1 MKTTLRNI
9 AYAIG
14 TVASPLLFQA
24 IGAYLIF
31 FYTDVVR
38 LEVGLISLAYSL
50 SYGIWNA
57 INDPLMGHLSDR
69 TRTRWGR
76 RIPYIFIGA
85 PLAALLFV
93 AVWSPP
99 VGGKPLAEPHDLGIF
114 LYLAVTIGLFDLMFT
129 SANISYA
136 ALFPEM
142 FTDLRQRARVMVPR
156 QIAAVV
162 GLLLALGATP
172 VLVKTFSASLGA
184 FGGWTATGALL
195 AIVAWAA
202 FWISLL
208 GSREHREFS
217 REASLPLLKAF
228 KVTFTNRTFL
238 AAAVAT
244 LVINYIWSWLAA
256 MAPFFTKYV
265 IGAAEEQMSMLFL
278 AMFGTSVLLYPAWQW
293 ITLRI
298 GSKRTLTIS
307 VAMYALLIFPVLFIS
322 TFTQAVITFALMG
335 AANAGITLVR
345 EIVLS
350 DVIDEDELK
359 TGLRRE
365 GVYFGVTTFVER
377 FALVLIGGSTALVL
391 GLGRF
396 QAGVFPQAPG
406 TVLALRWGMFG
417 LSLVALIIFLVA
429 MRFYPLGKAKIE
441 EMRAQLEKLH
451 LEKATRLEADQKPE
465 G

>member
-1 MKTTLRNI
+1 MLS
-9 AYAIG
+9 A
-14 TVASPLLFQA
+14 
-24 IGAYLIF
+24 
-31 FYTDVVR
+31 
-38 LEVGLISLAYSL
+38 LEVGLVSLAYSL
-50 SYGIWNA
+50 VYGIWNA
-57 INDPLMGHLSDR
+57 INNPIMGHLSDR

-76 RIPYIFIGA
+76 RLPYIFIGA

-99 VGGKPLAEPHDLGIF
+99 VGGQALTEPHDFRIF
-114 LYLAVTIGLFDLMFT
+114 LYLAVSIGLFDLMFT
-129 SANISYA
+129 SANIAYA
-136 ALFPEM
+136 SLFPEM
-142 FTDLRQRARVMVPR
+142 FADLRQRTGVMIPR

-172 VLVKTFSASLGA
+172 MLVKIFSASLGD
-184 FGGWTATGALL
+184 FGGWTATSALL
-195 AIVAWAA
+195 AVVAWAA

-217 REASLPLLKAF
+217 REASLPFIKAF

-278 AMFGTSVLLYPAWQW
+278 AMFGTSVLLYPAWRW
-293 ITLRI
+293 IALRI
-298 GSKRTLTIS
+298 GSKRALTIS
-307 VAMYALLIFPVLFIS
+307 VALYALLAFPVLFITS
-322 TFTQAVITFALMG
+322 FTQAILTFALMG

-365 GVYFGVTTFVER
+365 GVYFGVTTFIER
-377 FALVLIGGSTALVL
+377 FALVLIGGSTALIL
-391 GLGRF
+391 GLGHYE
-396 QAGVFPQAPG
+396 AGVYPQAPG

-417 LSLVALIIFLVA
+417 LSLVALVIFLVA
-429 MRFYPLGKAKIE
+429 MRFYPLGKAKVE
-441 EMRAQLEKLH
+441 AMRMQLELLH
-451 LEKATRLEADQKPE
+451 QEKAASLATEIRPRSGFPE
-465 G
+465 

>member
-1 MKTTLRNI
+1 MRTTRANL

-57 INDPLMGHLSDR
+57 INDPLVGHLSDR

-76 RIPYIFIGA
+76 RVPYIFIGA

-99 VGGKPLAEPHDLGIF
+99 VNGQPLAVPHDLWIF
-114 LYLAVTIGLFDLMFT
+114 LYLAVTIGLFDLFFT

-136 ALFPEM
+136 SLFPEM
-142 FTDLRQRARVMVPR
+142 FSDLKQRASVMIPR

-162 GLLLALGATP
+162 GLLLGLGAWP
-172 VLVKTFSASLGA
+172 VLVKAFRAGAGEFGSRTVTAAVLGA
-184 FGGWTATGALL
+184 
-195 AIVAWAA
+195 IAWAA

-208 GSREHREFS
+208 GSRERREFS
-217 REASLPLLKAF
+217 QEASLPLAQAF

-238 AAAVAT
+238 AAAVGT

-256 MAPFFTKYV
+256 MAPFFVKY
-265 IGAAEEQMSMLFL
+265 ILGAPDEQMSILFL
-278 AMFGTSVLLYPAWQW
+278 AMFGTSIVFYPLWRW

-298 GSKRTLTIS
+298 GSKRALVIS
-307 VAMYALLIFPVLFIS
+307 VTLYALLIFPVLFIS
-322 TFTQAVITFALMG
+322 DFTLAILTFALLG

-359 TGLRRE
+359 TSLRRE

-377 FALVLIGGSTALVL
+377 FAMVLIGGSTALVL
-391 GLGRF
+391 GLGRY
-396 QAGVFPQAPG
+396 QAGVYPQAEG

-417 LSLVALIIFLVA
+417 LSILALAVFLIA
-429 MRFYPLGKAKIE
+429 MHFYPLGKTQVE
-441 EMRAQLEKLH
+441 EMRVRLEQLHQQKAAQLAGRE
-451 LEKATRLEADQKPE
+451 
-465 G
+465 

>member
-1 MKTTLRNI
+1 MKTTLRNL

-24 IGAYLIF
+24 VGAYLIF

-57 INDPLMGHLSDR
+57 INDPIIGHLSDR

-76 RIPYIFIGA
+76 RIPYIFVGA

-99 VGGKPLAEPHDLGIF
+99 VGGQPLAQPHDFRIF
-114 LYLAVTIGLFDLMFT
+114 LYLAVSIGLFDLMFT
-129 SANISYA
+129 SANIAYA
-136 ALFPEM
+136 SLFPEM
-142 FTDLRQRARVMVPR
+142 FTDLRQRTRVMIPR

-172 VLVKTFSASLGA
+172 VLVKTFSTSLGV

-195 AIVAWAA
+195 AIIAWAA
-202 FWISLL
+202 FWVSLL
-208 GSREHREFS
+208 GSREHHAFS
-217 REASLPLLKAF
+217 REASLPFVAAF
-228 KVTFTNRTFL
+228 KITFTNRTFL

-256 MAPFFTKYV
+256 MAPFFNKYV
-265 IGAAEEQMSMLFL
+265 IGAAEEQMSLLFL
-278 AMFGTSVLLYPAWQW
+278 AMFGTSVLLYPVWQW
-293 ITLRI
+293 VTLRI
-298 GSKRTLTIS
+298 GSKLALTIS
-307 VAMYALLIFPVLFIS
+307 VALYALLTFPVLFIS
-322 TFTQAVITFALMG
+322 TFTQAILTFALMG

-391 GLGRF
+391 GLGHF

-417 LSLVALIIFLVA
+417 LSFVALLIFLVA
-429 MRFYPLGKAKIE
+429 MRLYPLGKTKVEA
-441 EMRAQLEKLH
+441 MRVQLEKLH
-451 LEKATRLEADQKPE
+451 QEKAAKLATDR
-465 G
+465 

>member
-1 MKTTLRNI
+1 LKTTLRNI

-14 TVASPLLFQA
+14 TVSSPLLFQA

-57 INDPLMGHLSDR
+57 INDPLVGHLSDR

-85 PLAALLFV
+85 PIAALLFV

-99 VGGKPLAEPHDLGIF
+99 VGGQPLTEPHDPGIF
-114 LYLAVTIGLFDLMFT
+114 LYLAVSIGLFDLMFT
-129 SANISYA
+129 SANIAYA
-136 ALFPEM
+136 SLFPEM
-142 FTDLRQRARVMVPR
+142 FPDLRQRTRVMIPR

-172 VLVKTFSASLGA
+172 VLVKIFSSSLGT

-195 AIVAWAA
+195 AVIAWAA

-217 REASLPLLKAF
+217 GEASLPLLKAF
-228 KVTFTNRTFL
+228 KVTFTNRSFL

-256 MAPFFTKYV
+256 MAPFFSKYV
-265 IGAAEEQMSMLFL
+265 IGAPEEQMSLLFL
-278 AMFGTSVLLYPAWQW
+278 AMFGTSVLFYPVWQQ

-298 GSKRTLTIS
+298 GSKRALTIS
-307 VAMYALLIFPVLFIS
+307 VALYALLTLPVLFIA
-322 TFTQAVITFALMG
+322 TFLQAIITFAALG

-365 GVYFGVTTFVER
+365 GVYFGVTNFVER

-391 GLGRF
+391 GLGHF
-396 QAGVFPQAPG
+396 QAGLYPQAPL
-406 TVLALRWGMFG
+406 TITALRWGMFG
-417 LSLVALIIFLVA
+417 LSFLALVIFLVA
-429 MRFYPLGKAKIE
+429 MRFYPLGKVKVE
-441 EMRAQLEKLH
+441 GMRAQLEKLH
-451 LEKATRLEADQKPE
+451 QEKAARVK
-465 G
+465 GRG

>member
-1 MKTTLRNI
+1 MRTRRANI

-24 IGAYLIF
+24 IGAYLIY

-38 LEVGLISLAYSL
+38 LDVALISLAYAV

-57 INDPLMGHLSDR
+57 INDPLVGHLSDR

-76 RIPYIFIGA
+76 RIPYIFVGA

-99 VGGKPLAEPHDLGIF
+99 VGGQPLAQAHDIRIA
-114 LYLAVTIGLFDLMFT
+114 LYLAISIGLFDLMFT
-129 SANISYA
+129 SANIAYA
-136 ALFPEM
+136 SLFPEM
-142 FTDLRQRARVMVPR
+142 FAELKERASVMIPR

-162 GLLLALGATP
+162 GLLLGLGAWP
-172 VLVKTFSASLGA
+172 ILVKAFTAGAGEMGSRTVTAAILG
-184 FGGWTATGALL
+184 G
-195 AIVAWAA
+195 IAWAA
-202 FWISLL
+202 FWLSLL
-208 GSREHREFS
+208 GSRERREFS
-217 REASLPLLKAF
+217 QEPSLPLRTAF
-228 KVTFTNRTFL
+228 KITFTNRTFL
-238 AAAVAT
+238 AAAVGT

-256 MAPFFTKYV
+256 MAPFFNKYV
-265 IGAAEEQMSMLFL
+265 IGAADEQMSILFL
-278 AMFGTSVLLYPAWQW
+278 AMFGTSIVFYPLWRW

-298 GSKRTLTIS
+298 GSKRALVIS
-307 VAMYALLIFPVLFIS
+307 VALYALLTFPVMFIS
-322 TFTQAVITFALMG
+322 SFMPAIITFALLG

-391 GLGRF
+391 GLGGYR
-396 QAGVFPQAPG
+396 AGIYPQAPE
-406 TVLALRWGMFG
+406 TILALRWGMFG
-417 LSLVALIIFLVA
+417 LSAVALAIFLLA
-429 MRFYPLGKAKIE
+429 MRFYPLGKSQVE
-441 EMRAQLEKLH
+441 GMRLRLDKLH
-451 LEKATRLEADQKPE
+451 QQKAEHLAAGR
-465 G
+465 